1 MLKRQSIFDLFT
13 KFSREL
19 EKGLAEY
26 HQGIEHLDNLTT
38 KTRLFLKKDLHAL
51 FNKIYGRDSGAKDF
65 FWGANQKKSFARFVA
80 LSEIEYD
87 VSEENI
93 EELIALCGELA
104 RISIKRQRLLRDRET
119 ISEKILPMRGFKI
132 VLKDIPRDKAEILFS
147 FASEMLYKFY
157 EDNGLKEIVPQSI
170 DRIIITAN
178 PNPSNRFESE
188 AFYMGSTKTIYLY
201 DTLVENTYTLKDANA
216 IMYALTHE
224 IGHWVHL
231 DYITQ
236 EAKELWDSPWKGIDT
251 EDMDY
256 SPFDYPQLE
265 SLRVPTEYGL
275 TNVKE
280 DFAETFA
287 WYVIDPSQLDQVAR
301 DRMKAVLTLSA
312 SGGKSFMKLAKRRA
326 IQAMLYPDNLLVSRH
341 LRNKI

>member
-1 MLKRQSIFDLFT
+1 MRKRQSVSDLFT
-13 KFSREL
+13 RFSRAL
-19 EKGLAEY
+19 EKGLSEY
-26 HQGIEHLDNLTT
+26 RLGKEHLDNLTVE
-38 KTRLFLKKDLHAL
+38 TRRFLKKDLPNL
-51 FNKIYGRDSGAKDF
+51 FNKLYGRDSGANQF
-65 FWGANQKKSFARFVA
+65 FWGKHQKNYARFVY

-87 VSEENI
+87 VSESDLN
-93 EELIALCGELA
+93 ELISLCGELA
-104 RISIKRQRLLRDRET
+104 RISTKRQRELRDRET
-119 ISEKILPMRGFKI
+119 ISEKIIPMRGFKI
-132 VLKDIPRDKAEILFS
+132 VLMDIPRDRAEMIFS
-147 FASEMLYKFY
+147 FASKMLYKFY
-157 EDNGLKEIVPQSI
+157 EEKELKEIVPQSI

-178 PNPSNRFESE
+178 PNPSKRVDSE
-188 AFYMGSTKTIYLY
+188 AFYIGSTKTIYLY
-201 DTLVENTYTLKDANA
+201 DTLLENDYTLKDANA
-216 IMYALTHE
+216 VMYALTHE

-236 EAKELWDSPWKGIDT
+236 EAKELWDRPWQGVDT
-251 EDMDY
+251 EHMDY
-256 SPFDYPQLE
+256 RPYDYPQLQ

-326 IQAMLYPDNLLVSRH
+326 IQTMLYSDHLFVPRH

>member
-1 MLKRQSIFDLFT
+1 MLKRQSISELFISL
-13 KFSREL
+13 SRQL
-19 EKGLAEY
+19 EKGLSDY
-26 HQGIEHLDNLTT
+26 YQGGEHLDNLNTEV
-38 KTRLFLKKDLHAL
+38 RLFRERNLQSL
-51 FNKIYGRDSGAKDF
+51 FNKIYGRNSETIDL
-65 FWGANQKKSFARFVA
+65 FWGADQKKYARFVS

-87 VSEENI
+87 VTEDNI
-93 EELIALCGELA
+93 NELISLCRELA
-104 RISIKRQRLLRDRET
+104 RISIKRQRVLRDRET
-119 ISEKILPMRGFKI
+119 ISEKIIPMRGFKV
-132 VLKDIPRDKAEILFS
+132 VLKDIPRDRAEIIFS
-147 FASEMLYKFY
+147 FVGKMLYSFY
-157 EDNGLKEIVPQSI
+157 EEKELKEVVPQSI
-170 DRIIITAN
+170 DKIIITTN
-178 PNPSNRFESE
+178 PNPSSRFEHE
-188 AFYMGSTKTIYLY
+188 AYYRNKTIYLY
-201 DTLVENTYTLKDANA
+201 DTLIENKYFLKDANA
-216 IMYALTHE
+216 IMYALIHE

-251 EDMDY
+251 GDIDY
-256 SPFDYPQLE
+256 SPFDYPQLQ